1 MHKYKVES
9 SRQANQ
15 VLDSDLSLNT
25 DTKTLAQ
32 SYQTAQ
38 TPTTNDSKVFLIT
51 GTRKGIGKD
60 LSLYY
65 LQQGHIV
72 CGCSRGDGS
81 IAHENY
87 RHFCLDVNEEKK
99 VVAMVR
105 SIAKEFGR
113 IDILLNNAGIASM
126 NHILTTPYKTLQNI
140 FSTNVFG
147 SFLFIREVAKVMAR
161 GHNKARNNTMQNNLK
176 ENPKQSNNAVQ
187 SIVKTSAQELSI
199 LKEEILQKG
208 DSLSQAY
215 NKESL
220 NQECSSIHSTKRIV
234 NFATVATPLRLEGEA
249 VYAASKAAIVSLTQV
264 LAKELS
270 SFGITINA
278 VGPTPVPTDL
288 IKNVP
293 KEKMQALLNQQAIK
307 RFGEFEDVLNVIEFF
322 LNPRSDFITGQ
333 VIYLDGA
340 NG

>member
-1 MHKYKVES
+1 MRIILREVLIYETSPTHHRHTQRY
-9 SRQANQ
+9 RQRLKPILFAARAYRMW
-15 VLDSDLSLNT
+15 L
-25 DTKTLAQ
+25 
-32 SYQTAQ
+32 
-38 TPTTNDSKVFLIT
+38 
-51 GTRKGIGKD
+51 
-60 LSLYY
+60 
-65 LQQGHIV
+65 LQ
-72 CGCSRGDGS
+72 R
-81 IAHENY
+81 HENY

-126 NHILTTPYKTLQNI
+126 NHILTTPYKTMQNI
-140 FSTNVFG
+140 FNTNVFG
-147 SFLFIREVAKVMAR
+147 SFLFIREVAKIMVR
-161 GHNKARNNTMQNNLK
+161 EKRDK
-176 ENPKQSNNAVQ
+176 
-187 SIVKTSAQELSI
+187 KTA
-199 LKEEILQKG
+199 
-208 DSLSQAY
+208 
-215 NKESL
+215 N
-220 NQECSSIHSTKRIV
+220 STKRIV

-333 VIYLDGA
+333 VIYLGGV